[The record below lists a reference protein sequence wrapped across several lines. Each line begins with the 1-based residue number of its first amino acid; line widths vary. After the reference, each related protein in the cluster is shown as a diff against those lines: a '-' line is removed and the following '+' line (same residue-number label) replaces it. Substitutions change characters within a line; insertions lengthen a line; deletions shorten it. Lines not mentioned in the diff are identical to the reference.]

1 MKVPGLNSQHG
12 TNGATCLSSET
23 TSLTSPFSFARPSF
37 ARKRISRT
45 ALIEILDA
53 ALDLVSSVDEEDDLF
68 MVVAE
73 EKSSWPT
80 KKTDDPESP
89 A

>member
-1 MKVPGLNSQHG
+1 MKVPGLNNQHG
-12 TNGATCLSSET
+12 TNATCLASET
-23 TSLTSPFSFARPSF
+23 TSLTSPFSFARPPL
-37 ARKRISRT
+37 ARKHFSHA

-53 ALDLVSSVDEEDDLF
+53 ALDLVSSVDEEDDLV
-68 MVVAE
+68 MVAE
-73 EKSSWPT
+73 EKLSWFM